1 MKKIFAVII
10 PVIIEILSIILIAL
24 KVNGKLYKGTDVLA
38 TIEGSILAI
47 DEKSILINETGYE
60 NGECYLIV
68 DENTEY
74 YIGNNKSNISCI
86 GVGKTIMV
94 LNSGGKEENYPGTSG
109 GGRAMRWHRWPTTTK
124 QVEI

>member
-24 KVNGKLYKGTDVLA
+24 KVNLKLYKGTDVLA

-109 GGRAMRWHRWPTTTK
+109 GGRAMRWHR
-124 QVEI
+124 